1 MFWPKNKI
9 NAGEIELTPILDKRK
24 PQLAITDEKKIAK
37 PQLTSTQK
45 KINRLK
51 ASKKGRS
58 YLSVISLVKADRFT
72 EIVDYYFDHR
82 NTPKAGALM
91 RLMTSP
97 ALLRFWFMVLMQENG
112 LKACYENSPAAAWP
126 GLHPFKQLLGQRLSV
141 LAGLSMGITTQ
152 LRMVLNQ
159 PDAKKSIEKIDL
171 LRSLTTARF
180 ITSIKA
186 KNTEEVTDEFYKNVR
201 EVYVKHLYLL
211 DQYVKLAEPW
221 SFNAMVCYLVAKV
234 GELGA
239 LAGQKKIVPDAKIQ
253 ELMIYA
259 KTMVIRYPFS
269 GSFFAFAMFNN
280 EVAGYYYMLSSQGIV
295 SHMELTRSQ
304 APGASVALHNSSQ
317 NLPLATAEDYKRD
330 DYMLDA
336 VYVFK
341 KASLLYD
348 KDPSDFKKRLAFSDK
363 GAFKDCLLCMADDDL
378 HGMSVVESE
387 YQKFKKHAETYVAKE
402 TIEQVR
408 MQAVSSS
415 RPFRR

>member
-1 MFWPKNKI
+1 MFWQKNNK
-9 NAGEIELTPILDKRK
+9 NSGEIELTSIPDRRK
-24 PQLAITDEKKIAK
+24 PERKISDEKKIGI
-37 PQLTSTQK
+37 LTLSPTQQ

-51 ASKKGRS
+51 DSKKGRS
-58 YLSVISLVKADRFT
+58 YLSVIALVKADRFT

-82 NTPKAGALM
+82 NTAKAGALM

-159 PDAKKSIEKIDL
+159 PDAKKSIEKINL
-171 LRSLTTARF
+171 LRSLSTSRF

-186 KNTEEVTDEFYKNVR
+186 KKTEEVTDEFYKNVR

-239 LAGQKKIVPDAKIQ
+239 LGSQKKIVPDANIQ
-253 ELMIYA
+253 ELIIYA
-259 KTMVIRYPFS
+259 KSMVVCYPFS
-269 GSFFAFAMFNN
+269 GSFFAFAMFNK
-280 EVAGYYYMLSSQGIV
+280 EVAGYYYMISSQGIV
-295 SHMELTRSQ
+295 AHMELARSR

-317 NLPLATAEDYKRD
+317 NLPLATVEDYKRD
-330 DYMLDA
+330 EYILDA
-336 VYVFK
+336 AYAFK
-341 KASLLYD
+341 ISSLLFD
-348 KDPSDFKKRLAFSDK
+348 KDPSDLQKRLAFSDK
-363 GAFKDCLLCMADDDL
+363 GALKDCLMTGAGDDL
-378 HGMSVVESE
+378 QGKSVVDSE
-387 YQKFKKHAETYVAKE
+387 YEQFKHYAVGYIAEK

-408 MQAVSSS
+408 NQAVSSS